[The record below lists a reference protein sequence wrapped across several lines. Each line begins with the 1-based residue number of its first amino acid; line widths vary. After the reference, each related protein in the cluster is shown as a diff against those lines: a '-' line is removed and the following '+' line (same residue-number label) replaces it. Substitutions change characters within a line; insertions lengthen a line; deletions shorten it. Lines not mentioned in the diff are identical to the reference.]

1 MAPLSRRHPTP
12 HVLRWRPFVAPWWHL
27 TECEDHQGDNGLVVK
42 FVGMHHFEVLLSR
55 SRAVVGIP
63 HPLSVEDSVF
73 ELPSGLGNSFMG
85 QCRMIMT
92 LVLLH
97 GRLIGLL
104 QQLGKVRLVLCD
116 VMHLQVS
123 FLKLLL
129 DLFEEVIDHE
139 LLGLAFAV
147 LLRMTP
153 GAVRG
158 VLGRSSVTLLC
169 MPSMS
174 LFFLVFLFLVFF
186 LFALL
191 PQLNIGF
198 DRKGQKDLKHD
209 GHSQK
214 VEQRENQPSNVA
226 PLRCCL
232 QRLRVCWNILAEKLR
247 EEEGKGHHSIVEVEH
262 EPVLLLVLRVL
273 KSWVAL
279 VQDSSEQ
286 IDSQSH
292 EEENHAAKHEE
303 DAACCRHHLGD
314 GIG

>member
-12 HVLRWRPFVAPWWHL
+12 HVLRWRPLVAPWWHL
-27 TECEDHQGDNGLVVK
+27 AEREDHQGDNGLVVK

-63 HPLSVEDSVF
+63 HPLSVEDRVF
-73 ELPSGLGNSFMG
+73 ELPSGLGNSFVG

-92 LVLLH
+92 PLLLH
-97 GRLIGLL
+97 GFLIGLL

-116 VMHLQVS
+116 IMHLQVS

-139 LLGLAFAV
+139 VLGLAFAM

-158 VLGRSSVTLLC
+158 VLGRSVTL
-169 MPSMS
+169 

-186 LFALL
+186 FFVLL
-191 PQLNIGF
+191 TQLDIGF

-214 VEQRENQPSNVA
+214 VEDREDQPSNVT
-226 PLRCCL
+226 PLRCRL
-232 QRLRVCWNILAEKLR
+232 QRLRIRWNVLAEKLR
-247 EEEGKGHHSIVEVEH
+247 EEEGKGHHSIVEVEN

-273 KSWVAL
+273 ESWVAL
-279 VQDSSEQ
+279 VQHSSEQ

-292 EEENHAAKHEE
+292 EEENHAAKHEK
-303 DAACCRHHLGD
+303 DAPCCRHHLGD
-314 GIG
+314 GIGQELNRAQ